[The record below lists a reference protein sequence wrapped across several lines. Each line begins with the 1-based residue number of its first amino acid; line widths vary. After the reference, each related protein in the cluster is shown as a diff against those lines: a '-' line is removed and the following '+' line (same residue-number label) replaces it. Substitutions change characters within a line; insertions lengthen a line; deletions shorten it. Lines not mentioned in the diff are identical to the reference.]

1 MTMPASLPRSTLR
14 SIAVTAFAL
23 GASAA
28 SAQTLNA
35 AQLYARLEPSVWV
48 VRTFDKDQL
57 PLGQGSAVV
66 IGPETLVTNCHVL
79 RKGKRVEVTH
89 AKVVSTATL
98 ELWDTARDLCQLR
111 APGLNAPAVT
121 LAADPVVVG
130 QNVYALGAPAGLELT
145 LSAGL
150 ISALRRDD
158 SDRLTAIQT
167 SAAISP
173 GSSGGGLFDDQGRLI
188 GITTAFVGGNAQ
200 NLNMALPVAMV
211 RELPE
216 RHAAAQASKSAPAK
230 SAAAAPTPAPA
241 TGSVASTL
249 AGLWSG
255 EFKCGAYLGTASVP
269 NPNGWNVTA
278 MMTVRSDGNATI
290 VRGDSSYS
298 ESLVGDVQP
307 DRSAT
312 LKGRGAMKSTPT
324 STWNT
329 EVVGRF
335 VGTGN
340 ADRFEGHGQIGS
352 ATGEVSRRCTVLL
365 TKNATP

>member
-1 MTMPASLPRSTLR
+1 MTMPAFLPPPALR
-14 SIAVTAFAL
+14 SVAVAAFAL
-23 GASAA
+23 GVSGA
-28 SAQTLNA
+28 SAQALSA

-66 IGPETLVTNCHVL
+66 VGPETLVTNCHVL

-89 AKVVSTATL
+89 AKVVATATL
-98 ELWDTARDLCQLR
+98 ELWDTVRDLCQLR
-111 APGLNAPAVT
+111 APGVNAPAVM
-121 LAADPVVVG
+121 LATEPVIVG
-130 QNVYALGAPAGLELT
+130 QTVYALGAPAGLELT

-158 SDRLTAIQT
+158 SERLTAIQT

-200 NLNMALPVAMV
+200 NLNLALPVAMV

-216 RHAAAQASKSAPAK
+216 RHAAAQASKAAPAK
-230 SAAAAPTPAPA
+230 AAAPA
-241 TGSVASTL
+241 SVAGTL

-255 EFKCGAYLGTASVP
+255 EFRCGAYLGTGSVP
-269 NPNGWNVTA
+269 NAGGWNVTA

-312 LKGRGAMKSTPT
+312 LKGRGAMKSTPG
-324 STWNT
+324 SSWNT

-335 VGTGN
+335 VGVGN

-352 ATGEVSRRCTVLL
+352 ATGEVSRHCTVLL
-365 TKNATP
+365 TKNAAL

>member
-1 MTMPASLPRSTLR
+1 MTMPASLPRSILR
-14 SIAVTAFAL
+14 SIAVAAFAL

-28 SAQTLNA
+28 SAQTLSA

-48 VRTFDKDQL
+48 VRTFDKDGL

-89 AKVVSTATL
+89 AKVVTTATL

-121 LAADPVVVG
+121 LASERVVVG
-130 QNVYALGAPAGLELT
+130 QTVYTLGAPAGLELT

-150 ISALRRDD
+150 ISALRHDD
-158 SDRLTAIQT
+158 TERLTAIQT

-216 RHAAAQASKSAPAK
+216 RHAAAQASKTAPAK
-230 SAAAAPTPAPA
+230 SATPA
-241 TGSVASTL
+241 GSVAGTL

-312 LKGRGAMKSTPT
+312 LKGRGAMKSTP
-324 STWNT
+324 SSSWNT

-335 VGTGN
+335 VGAGD

-365 TKNATP
+365 TKNAAL

>member
-1 MTMPASLPRSTLR
+1 MTMQALPLPAVR
-14 SIAVTAFAL
+14 SIAVAALAL
-23 GASAA
+23 GAAAA
-28 SAQTLNA
+28 SAQTLSA

-66 IGPETLVTNCHVL
+66 IGPDTLVTNCHVL

-98 ELWDTARDLCQLR
+98 ELWDTVRDLCQLR

-121 LAADPVVVG
+121 LATEPVVVG
-130 QNVYALGAPAGLELT
+130 QTVYALGAPAGLELT

-158 SDRLTAIQT
+158 TERLTAIQT

-216 RHAAAQASKSAPAK
+216 RHAAAQASKTAPAK
-230 SAAAAPTPAPA
+230 AASV
-241 TGSVASTL
+241 GSVAGTL

-255 EFKCGAYLGTASVP
+255 EFRCGAYLGTARVP
-269 NPNGWNVTA
+269 NADGWNVTA

-312 LKGRGAMKSTPT
+312 LKGRGAMKSTPGA
-324 STWNT
+324 SWNT

-335 VGTGN
+335 VGVGN

-352 ATGEVSRRCTVLL
+352 ATGEVSRRCTLLL
-365 TKNATP
+365 TKNAAP